1 MAEARMAFP
10 QLRHPF
16 EQVAVDAGEG
26 AIVIC
31 NERVISV
38 AKVLDEPGLW
48 VSPEDLTR
56 INGFVLKPEGA
67 CLGEL
72 CIPIRSGSN
81 LLKTVDDA
89 SWFNVAAFA
98 DLLEQSCVVDE
109 PSRVWSF
116 GEIPAARE
124 AMLAHATDGGV
135 VRAYRRTDWIVQRR
149 MLAERW
155 ADHVTGGAGQLVKLA
170 GAR

>member
-16 EQVAVDAGEG
+16 EKVAVDAGEG

-31 NERVISV
+31 NERVINV

-67 CLGEL
+67 CLDEL

-81 LLKTVDDA
+81 LLKTLDGA

-98 DLLEQSCVVDE
+98 DLLEQSYVVDK

-124 AMLAHATDGGV
+124 AMLANAQAPDFELLDRQGKV
-135 VRAYRRTDWIVQRR
+135 VR
-149 MLAERW
+149 M
-155 ADHVTGGAGQLVKLA
+155 ADYKGKKALVITWSSW
-170 GAR
+170 